1 MQPDRLTLRLTG
13 GIMPDKPDEQARKGY
28 IYDEPGNRVSLYIE
42 PVVLSGID
50 SLAQAHQRSRSWM
63 ANRLL
68 KLQLGQPD
76 EEMIPK

>member
-1 MQPDRLTLRLTG
+1 MHSARLTLKLTG
-13 GIMPDKPDEQARKGY
+13 VIMPDKPDEQPRRGY
-28 IYDEPGNRVSLYIE
+28 IYPDPGERVSLYIE
-42 PVVLSGID
+42 PVVLAGID